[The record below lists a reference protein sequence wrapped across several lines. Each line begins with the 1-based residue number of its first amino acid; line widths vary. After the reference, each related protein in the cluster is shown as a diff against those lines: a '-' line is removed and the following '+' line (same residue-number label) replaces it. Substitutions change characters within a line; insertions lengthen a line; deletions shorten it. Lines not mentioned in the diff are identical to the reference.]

1 MKTIKA
7 EHKNMK
13 KSNELRWK
21 HENMLWN
28 TKSWREQFIFIWW
41 RSSSHHCSSERN
53 KKWIQALKGTMYV
66 GIRRSLSN
74 RSSPKL
80 SPDCQRNLQRQS
92 RFRLAGVRAP
102 PVWTDQ
108 HSPTLGWALI
118 EFITFI
124 RYSGWSLI
132 IYPYA
137 INRCN
142 KKINRCNKELE
153 SHGLE
158 NNISNAYIPMSS
170 RLHLARL
177 SVASAGDLSSA
188 LPPDESRW
196 LELLLVFICVWITWP
211 AIMDDIS
218 SRPTLHWSSHS
229 NKSSQARHP
238 ESYLQQEQFQSG
250 AKEFFIIVAKFV
262 YPNTS
267 WTLFDNTLRHQ
278 SQNFILL

>member
-1 MKTIKA
+1 MLVCFTSRCLA
-7 EHKNMK
+7 F
-13 KSNELRWK
+13 SN
-21 HENMLWN
+21 N
-28 TKSWREQFIFIWW
+28 
-41 RSSSHHCSSERN
+41 
-53 KKWIQALKGTMYV
+53 V
-66 GIRRSLSN
+66 SLF
-74 RSSPKL
+74 PEAWF
-80 SPDCQRNLQRQS
+80 CQQIASRQS
-92 RFRLAGVRAP
+92 DLLADLSSYTQMQSIV
-102 PVWTDQ
+102 
-108 HSPTLGWALI
+108 
-118 EFITFI
+118 
-124 RYSGWSLI
+124 
-132 IYPYA
+132 A
-137 INRCN
+137 IA
-142 KKINRCNKELE
+142 KSIGAIKELE

-158 NNISNAYIPMSS
+158 NNISNAYITMSS

-267 WTLFDNTLRHQ
+267 WTLFDNTLRLHTPYVI
-278 SQNFILL
+278 SLG

>member
-1 MKTIKA
+1 M
-7 EHKNMK
+7 
-13 KSNELRWK
+13 
-21 HENMLWN
+21 
-28 TKSWREQFIFIWW
+28 
-41 RSSSHHCSSERN
+41 
-53 KKWIQALKGTMYV
+53 
-66 GIRRSLSN
+66 
-74 RSSPKL
+74 
-80 SPDCQRNLQRQS
+80 
-92 RFRLAGVRAP
+92 
-102 PVWTDQ
+102 
-108 HSPTLGWALI
+108 
-118 EFITFI
+118 
-124 RYSGWSLI
+124 
-132 IYPYA
+132 
-137 INRCN
+137 
-142 KKINRCNKELE
+142 
-153 SHGLE
+153 E

-267 WTLFDNTLRHQ
+267 WTLFDNTLRLHTPYVIGKQYQPSAINKIRNPWIGKSNFSQVVCEYYHQ
-278 SQNFILL
+278 NTQLNCIVGCVGFFNQHKQRCMSQKHESLKWLSTKPFKCFIIVMSNK